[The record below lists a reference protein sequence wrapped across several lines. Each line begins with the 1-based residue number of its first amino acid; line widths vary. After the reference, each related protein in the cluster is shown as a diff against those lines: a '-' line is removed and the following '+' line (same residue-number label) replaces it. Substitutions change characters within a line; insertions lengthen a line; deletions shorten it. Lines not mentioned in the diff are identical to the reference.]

1 MVLTLQTSRK
11 GLRDPRGSMD
21 HILRIAVLG
30 LKPESDKTEQNK
42 NSNYLGTKRKVLMV
56 TL

>member
-42 NSNYLGTKRKVLMV
+42 NSNYLGTKRKVLTV